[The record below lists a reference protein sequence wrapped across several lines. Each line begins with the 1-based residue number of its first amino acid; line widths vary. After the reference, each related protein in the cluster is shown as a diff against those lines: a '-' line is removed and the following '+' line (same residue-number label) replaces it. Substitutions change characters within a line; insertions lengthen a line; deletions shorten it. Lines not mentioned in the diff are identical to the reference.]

1 MRMQACSCVCMILP
15 RNPNPSFFYFVSY
28 FTCNA
33 SVLDPFSR
41 IHGFEVIVHSHEYG
55 SLNMILFNDRLEHV
69 CLEELS
75 LITCLLESFYACVS
89 TLI

>member
-1 MRMQACSCVCMILP
+1 M
-15 RNPNPSFFYFVSY
+15 
-28 FTCNA
+28 
-33 SVLDPFSR
+33 
-41 IHGFEVIVHSHEYG
+41 HSHEYG